1 MKFRMQSTGKKRR
14 LVSKEE
20 DAACLGA
27 PSEALPTRFR
37 SMVTQQGV
45 WGYNPGGAEGERS
58 LFSGSQCHFI
68 LYLMDEHEEA

>member
-27 PSEALPTRFR
+27 PSEALPTRFG

-45 WGYNPGGAEGERS
+45 WGI
-58 LFSGSQCHFI
+58 I
-68 LYLMDEHEEA
+68 LVGQKVKEACFLAHNVTSYYT